1 MAFAR
6 KLLTTSAVI
15 GGALGALAIY
25 NKVTETTAGELD
37 TVLRGEERR
46 YPWKNG
52 DMFYEVKGAR
62 DAKPLLLIHGF
73 GPGASS
79 YEWRKNVDTLAQNY
93 RVYVLDLLGFG
104 LSDRPAVDYTV
115 ETYID
120 LIGDFIRE
128 VINKPTIV
136 VAHGVTGA
144 YVVANAYRKPQLFE
158 RIVLVSPPTSML
170 QEPNASPVST
180 LWKGVLRL
188 PVIGQFV
195 YNVLTSRQAI
205 NGYYDNQGYHNPGL
219 ISDEL
224 VEYVYTSAHQSNS
237 RYAAASYISHSLNLD
252 VHEELARL
260 KMPVTVVLGRET
272 FQPQSVT
279 EVSQAFKRV
288 NSNLDVRIVDRAS
301 YQLQDE
307 QPAKFNDIVREYA
320 GAAV

>member
-1 MAFAR
+1 MAFAK

-15 GGALGALAIY
+15 GGSLVALAIY
-25 NKVTETTAGELD
+25 NKVTETIAGELD

-79 YEWRKNVDTLAQNY
+79 YEWRKNVDTLAGNY
-93 RVYVLDLLGFG
+93 RVYVLDLLGSG
-104 LSDRPAVDYTV
+104 LSDRPMIEYTT
-115 ETYID
+115 ETYTD
-120 LIGDFIRE
+120 LISDFLRE
-128 VINKPTIV
+128 VINKPTTV
-136 VAHGVTGA
+136 VAHGLTGA

-158 RIVLVSPPTSML
+158 RIVLVAPPTSIL
-170 QEPNASPVST
+170 EETSASPVNA
-180 LWKGVLRL
+180 LWKGLLRL
-188 PVIGQFV
+188 PVIGQFA
-195 YNVLTSRQAI
+195 YNILTSRQAI

-237 RYAAASYISHSLNLD
+237 RYAASAYISHSLNLD

-272 FQPQSVT
+272 LQPQSVT
-279 EVSQAFKRV
+279 EISQAFKRV
-288 NSNLDVRIVDRAS
+288 NSNLDIRIVDRAS

-307 QPAKFNDIVREYA
+307 QAAKFNDIVREYA
-320 GAAV
+320 SAAV